1 MKAESAIVI
10 AVLVCIFL
18 AFYFSYLSLQAFN
31 DTIKKQFALLALSFL
46 LIGAVIFG
54 CLTVYLGIKK
64 IFIKAELSGIQET
77 QETKTNHP
85 SL

>member
-10 AVLVCIFL
+10 AVSVCIFL
-18 AFYFSYLSLQAFN
+18 AFYFSYLSLQVFD
-31 DTIKKQFALLALSFL
+31 DTIKKQFVILALSSL

-54 CLTVYLGIKK
+54 CLAIYIGIKK

-77 QETKTNHP
+77 RE
-85 SL
+85 SED